1 MSIRI
6 ITDSTVDADASYT
19 SRFSVVPLTVSF
31 GETDYSDGVTLSKQD
46 FYKMLETSSV
56 LPKTSQAPPDTFAQ
70 IFKKLRD
77 AGEEAIVITVS
88 SRLSGTFQS
97 ALIAAQDFPNVRVV
111 DSRNVSI
118 GSGVLAEYAQQ
129 CADQGMGLDEL
140 AQHLMSKRDEVCLLA
155 RLDTLEYLKKGGR
168 ISSTTAFA
176 GGVLNIKPV
185 VTVKDGDVIFLGK
198 ARGSKKAN
206 NFLIEQIGLSGI
218 DYEKPVLLGYTG
230 TSDDMLREYIEESRD
245 LWEGKVDRLC
255 CEQLCSVIGT
265 HAGPG
270 GVAVAFFR
278 SSAGRA

>member
-19 SRFSVVPLTVSF
+19 ENFSIVPLTVTF
-31 GETDYSDGVTLSKQD
+31 GEEEYKDGIDLTKQD
-46 FYKMLETSSV
+46 FYKKLESSDI
-56 LPKTSQAPPDTFAQ
+56 LPKTSQASPDTFAQ
-70 IFKKLRD
+70 VFKSLGKD
-77 AGEEAIVITVS
+77 EEAIVITVT
-88 SRLSGTFQS
+88 SRLSGTYQS
-97 ALIAAQDFPNVRVV
+97 ARIAAEDYPNVRVV

-140 AQHLMSKRDEVCLLA
+140 MEHLMKKRDEICLVA

-168 ISSTTAFA
+168 ISKTTAFA

-185 VTVKDGDVIFLGK
+185 VTMKDGELVMLGK
-198 ARGSKKAN
+198 ARGYKKAN
-206 NFLIEQIGLSGI
+206 NLLIEQVNQNGI

-230 TSDDMLREYIEESRD
+230 TSDAMLREYISDSRA
-245 LWEGKVDRLC
+245 LWEGKADRLD

-270 GVAVAFFR
+270 AVAIAFFR
-278 SSAGRA
+278 ANTDTQ